1 MYKNIKY
8 SFFFDLD
15 GTVTAQEILPEIA
28 KTVGLYE
35 QINELTQLTISGKI
49 PFVESFLSRVEIFRN
64 IKISDVKNVVENI
77 KLNENIVSFIQ
88 ENKESCFI
96 ITGNLD
102 VWVSS
107 LCDRIGCRYF
117 TSKALLSE
125 DGDYVKGVNYV
136 LNKAHIA
143 NSFAS
148 PYVAIGDG
156 NNDAEMVRFANI
168 GIAYGGVHMPAV
180 SVMDCASHA
189 IFQEDKLCQF
199 LKQLL

>member
-1 MYKNIKY
+1 MHKNIKY

-28 KTVGLYE
+28 RTAGLFD
-35 QINELTQLTISGKI
+35 QINKLTQLTISGKI
-49 PFVESFLSRVEIFRN
+49 PFEESFKLRVGMFKD
-64 IKISDVKNVVENI
+64 IKISDVKKVIENVR
-77 KLNENIVSFIQ
+77 LNENIVRFIQ
-88 ENKESCFI
+88 ENRDSCFI

-102 VWVSS
+102 VWVTS
-107 LCDRIGCRYF
+107 LCDSIGCRYF
-117 TSKALLSE
+117 TSKAMLSE
-125 DGDYVKGVNYV
+125 DGDYVKGVSYV

-143 NSFAS
+143 NSFAT
-148 PYVAIGDG
+148 PYVAIGEG
-156 NNDAEMVRFANI
+156 NNDTEMIRCANI
-168 GIAYGGVHMPAV
+168 GIAFGGVHMPSI